1 MDDGYRGMGFHSF
14 QKEEFVLMF
23 YLDHRLTI
31 IIGAYGSGKSEIS
44 VNMAL
49 SQRKALPEKKL
60 LIADLDIVNPF
71 YRSSDCAAVLEKAG
85 VRLVTPLY
93 AGSNVDA
100 PVLPPDMYVIF
111 DDESYQGVF
120 DIGGEDMGALVLGS
134 LKKRIEGP
142 DAVIYMAVN
151 SLRPFTSDAEQIA
164 IMTNELSAAAG
175 FKINGYLN
183 NTNLLEETTA
193 GMVADGEAR
202 ILEASAITGVPLIA
216 NCVMEGVEIPDG
228 LLKTNELFRMERRIH
243 YAY

>member
-1 MDDGYRGMGFHSF
+1 
-14 QKEEFVLMF
+14 MF

-31 IIGAYGSGKSEIS
+31 IIGAYGSGKSEIA

-49 SQRKALPEKKL
+49 AQRKALPDKNL

-71 YRSSDCAAVLEKAG
+71 YRSSDCASVLEDAG
-85 VRLVTPLY
+85 IRLVTPMY

-134 LKKRIEGP
+134 LKHRIENT

-164 IMTNELSAAAG
+164 IMTRELEAAAG

-193 GMVADGEAR
+193 EMLAEGEKK
-202 ILEASAITGVPLIA
+202 ILEASAITGIPLVA
-216 NCVMEGVEIPDG
+216 NCVMEGIDIPDG
-228 LLKTNELFRMERRIH
+228 MLKTEELFRMNRKIF

>member
-1 MDDGYRGMGFHSF
+1 
-14 QKEEFVLMF
+14 MF

-31 IIGAYGSGKSEIS
+31 IIGAYGSGKSEIA
-44 VNMAL
+44 VNISLA
-49 SQRKALPEKKL
+49 QRKALPERKL
-60 LIADLDIVNPF
+60 LIADMDIVNPF
-71 YRSSDCAAVLEKAG
+71 YRSSDCASVLKEAG
-85 VRLVTPLY
+85 VRLVTPMY

-134 LKKRIEGP
+134 LKKRIENT

-164 IMTNELSAAAG
+164 IMTNELAAAAG
-175 FKINGYLN
+175 FKVDGYLN

-193 GMVADGEAR
+193 AMVAEGESK
-202 ILEASAITGVPLIA
+202 ILEAGKLTGIPLIA
-216 NCVMEGVEIPDG
+216 NCAMETVDLSGAELKNPDV
-228 LLKTNELFRMERRIH
+228 FRMKRMIH

>member
-1 MDDGYRGMGFHSF
+1 MGLHYF

-31 IIGAYGSGKSEIS
+31 IIGAYGSGKSEIA
-44 VNMAL
+44 VNMSLA
-49 SQRKALPEKKL
+49 QRKALPDKKL

-71 YRSSDCAAVLEKAG
+71 YRSSDCASVLEEAG
-85 VRLVTPLY
+85 IRLVTPMY

-111 DDESYQGVF
+111 DDESYQGIF

-134 LKKRIEGP
+134 IRKRIENT

-151 SLRPFTSDAEQIA
+151 SLRPFTSDPEQIA
-164 IMTNELSAAAG
+164 VMTNELSAAAG
-175 FKINGYLN
+175 FKIDGYIN

-193 GMVADGEAR
+193 EMIKEGENK
-202 ILEASAITGVPLIA
+202 ILETSKLTGIPLVASS
-216 NCVMEGVEIPDG
+216 VMEDVAIPDG
-228 LLKTNELFRMERRIH
+228 MLQTPELFRMQRKIR

>member
-1 MDDGYRGMGFHSF
+1 
-14 QKEEFVLMF
+14 MF

-31 IIGAYGSGKSEIS
+31 IIGAYGSGKSEIA
-44 VNMAL
+44 VNMSLA
-49 SQRKALPEKKL
+49 QRKALPDKKL

-71 YRSSDCAAVLEKAG
+71 YRSSDCAQVLEEAG
-85 VRLVTPLY
+85 IRLVTPMY

-111 DDESYQGVF
+111 DDESYQGIF

-134 LKKRIEGP
+134 LKKRIENT

-164 IMTNELSAAAG
+164 VMTSELSAAAG
-175 FKINGYLN
+175 FKIDGYIN
-183 NTNLLEETTA
+183 NTNLLEDTTA
-193 GMVADGEAR
+193 DMLAQGESE
-202 ILEASAITGVPLIA
+202 ILKASEITGVPLIA
-216 NCVMEGVEIPDG
+216 NCVMEGVNVPEG
-228 LLKTNELFRMERRIH
+228 LLKTPELLKMSRKIQ

>member
-1 MDDGYRGMGFHSF
+1 
-14 QKEEFVLMF
+14 MF

-49 SQRKALPEKKL
+49 AQRKALPDRNL

-71 YRSSDCAAVLEKAG
+71 YRSSDCASVLKEAG

-111 DDESYQGVF
+111 DDESYQGIF

-134 LKKRIEGP
+134 LKKRIENT

-151 SLRPFTSDAEQIA
+151 TLRPFTSDPEQIA

-175 FKINGYLN
+175 FKIDGYLN
-183 NTNLLEETTA
+183 NTNLLEETTSE
-193 GMVADGEAR
+193 MLVEGEAK
-202 ILEASAITGVPLIA
+202 ILEASKLTGIPLVA
-216 NCVMEGVEIPDG
+216 NCVMEDVVIPDG
-228 LLKTNELFRMERRIH
+228 VLTDRELFRMNRKIR

>member
-1 MDDGYRGMGFHSF
+1 
-14 QKEEFVLMF
+14 MF

-31 IIGAYGSGKSEIS
+31 IIGAYGSGKSEIA
-44 VNMAL
+44 VNMSLA
-49 SQRKALPEKKL
+49 QRKALPDRKL

-71 YRSSDCAAVLEKAG
+71 YRSSDCASVLEEAG
-85 VRLVTPLY
+85 IRLVTPMY

-111 DDESYQGVF
+111 DDESYQGIF

-134 LKKRIEGP
+134 IRKRIENT

-151 SLRPFTSDAEQIA
+151 ALRPFTSDTEQIA
-164 IMTNELSAAAG
+164 IMTNELAAAAG
-175 FKINGYLN
+175 FKIDGYIN

-193 GMVADGEAR
+193 EMVAEGEKK
-202 ILEASAITGVPLIA
+202 ILDASAITGIPLVA
-216 NCVMEGVEIPDG
+216 NCVMEGIDIPEG
-228 LLKTNELFRMERRIH
+228 MLKTEELFRMNRKIF

>member
-1 MDDGYRGMGFHSF
+1 
-14 QKEEFVLMF
+14 MF

-31 IIGAYGSGKSEIS
+31 IIGAYGSGKSEIA
-44 VNMAL
+44 VNMSLA
-49 SQRKALPEKKL
+49 QRKALPDKKL

-71 YRSSDCAAVLEKAG
+71 YRSSDCASVLEEAG
-85 VRLVTPLY
+85 IRLVTPLY

-111 DDESYQGVF
+111 DDESYQGIF

-134 LKKRIEGP
+134 LKKRIENT

-164 IMTNELSAAAG
+164 IMTNELAAAAG
-175 FKINGYLN
+175 FKIDGYIN

-193 GMVADGEAR
+193 EMLSEGEKK
-202 ILEASAITGVPLIA
+202 ILEASAITGIPLIA
-216 NCVMEGVEIPDG
+216 SCVMEGVEIPEG
-228 LLKTNELFRMERRIH
+228 TLKAGELFRMSRKIH

>member
-1 MDDGYRGMGFHSF
+1 
-14 QKEEFVLMF
+14 MF

-44 VNMAL
+44 VNMSLA
-49 SQRKALPEKKL
+49 QRKALPDRKL

-71 YRSSDCAAVLEKAG
+71 YRSSDCASVLEEAG
-85 VRLVTPLY
+85 IRLVTPMY

-111 DDESYQGVF
+111 DDESYQGIF

-134 LKKRIEGP
+134 IRKRIENT

-151 SLRPFTSDAEQIA
+151 ALRPFTSDAEQIA
-164 IMTNELSAAAG
+164 IMTNELAAAAG
-175 FKINGYLN
+175 FKIDGYIN

-193 GMVADGEAR
+193 EMVAEGEKK
-202 ILEASAITGVPLIA
+202 ILDASAITGIPLVA
-216 NCVMEGVEIPDG
+216 NCVMEGIDIPDG
-228 LLKTNELFRMERRIH
+228 MLKTEELFRMNRKIF

>member
-1 MDDGYRGMGFHSF
+1 
-14 QKEEFVLMF
+14 MF

-31 IIGAYGSGKSEIS
+31 IIGAYGSGKSEIA
-44 VNMAL
+44 VNMSLA
-49 SQRKALPEKKL
+49 QRKAMPDKKL

-71 YRSSDCAAVLEKAG
+71 YRSSDCASVLEEAG
-85 VRLVTPLY
+85 IRLVTPMY

-111 DDESYQGVF
+111 DDESYQGIF

-134 LKKRIEGP
+134 LKKRIENT

-164 IMTNELSAAAG
+164 VMTGELSAAAG
-175 FKINGYLN
+175 FKIDGYIN
-183 NTNLLEETTA
+183 NTNLLEDTTA
-193 GMVADGEAR
+193 EMLAQGESE
-202 ILEASAITGVPLIA
+202 ILKASEITGVPLIA
-216 NCVMEGVEIPDG
+216 NCVMEGVEVPEG
-228 LLKTNELFRMERRIH
+228 LLKTPELLRMSRKIQ

>member
-1 MDDGYRGMGFHSF
+1 
-14 QKEEFVLMF
+14 MF

-31 IIGAYGSGKSEIS
+31 IIGEYGSGKSEIA
-44 VNMAL
+44 VNMSLA
-49 SQRKALPEKKL
+49 QRKALPDKKL

-71 YRSSDCAAVLEKAG
+71 YRSSDCAAVLEEAG
-85 VRLVTPLY
+85 IRLVTPMY

-111 DDESYQGVF
+111 DDESYQGIF

-134 LKKRIEGP
+134 LKKRIENT

-175 FKINGYLN
+175 FKIDGYIN
-183 NTNLLEETTA
+183 NTNLLEDTTA
-193 GMVADGEAR
+193 EMLAQGESEV
-202 ILEASAITGVPLIA
+202 LKASEITGVPLIA
-216 NCVMEGVEIPDG
+216 NCVMEGVEVPEG
-228 LLKTNELFRMERRIH
+228 LLKTPELLRMSRKIQ

>member
-1 MDDGYRGMGFHSF
+1 
-14 QKEEFVLMF
+14 MF

-31 IIGAYGSGKSEIS
+31 IIGAYGSGKSEIA
-44 VNMAL
+44 VNMSIA
-49 SQRKALPEKKL
+49 QRKALPEKKL

-71 YRSSDCAAVLEKAG
+71 YRSSDCASVLKDEG
-85 VRLVTPLY
+85 IRLVTPLY

-111 DDESYQGVF
+111 DDESYQGIF

-134 LKKRIEGP
+134 LKRRIENT

-151 SLRPFTSDAEQIA
+151 TLRPFTSDAEQIA
-164 IMTNELSAAAG
+164 VMTSELEAAAG
-175 FKINGYLN
+175 FKVNGYLN

-193 GMVADGEAR
+193 ELVTEGEMN
-202 ILEASAITGVPLIA
+202 IVEASKITGIPLVA
-216 NCVMEGVEIPDG
+216 NCVMDDVKISDG
-228 LLKTNELFRMERRIH
+228 MLKDHELFKMTRRIH

>member
-1 MDDGYRGMGFHSF
+1 
-14 QKEEFVLMF
+14 MF

-49 SQRKALPEKKL
+49 AQRKALPDRNL

-71 YRSSDCAAVLEKAG
+71 YRSSDCASVLKEAG

-134 LKKRIEGP
+134 LKQRIENT

-151 SLRPFTSDAEQIA
+151 TLRPFTSDPEQIA
-164 IMTNELSAAAG
+164 VMTNELSAAAG
-175 FKINGYLN
+175 FKIDGYLN

-193 GMVADGEAR
+193 DMVAEGEKK

-216 NCVMEGVEIPDG
+216 DCIMEGVEVPEG
-228 LLKTNELFRMERRIH
+228 SLKAPEIFRMGRRIH

>member
-1 MDDGYRGMGFHSF
+1 
-14 QKEEFVLMF
+14 MF

-31 IIGAYGSGKSEIS
+31 IIGAYGSGKSEIA
-44 VNMAL
+44 VNMSLA
-49 SQRKALPEKKL
+49 QRKALPDRKL

-71 YRSSDCAAVLEKAG
+71 YRSSDCASVLEEAG
-85 VRLVTPLY
+85 IRLVTPMY

-111 DDESYQGVF
+111 DDESYQGIF

-134 LKKRIEGP
+134 IRKRIENT

-151 SLRPFTSDAEQIA
+151 ALRPFTSDAEQIA
-164 IMTNELSAAAG
+164 IMTNELAAAAG
-175 FKINGYLN
+175 FRIDGYIN

-193 GMVADGEAR
+193 EMVAEGEKK
-202 ILEASAITGVPLIA
+202 ILDASAITGIPLVA
-216 NCVMEGVEIPDG
+216 NCVMEGLDIPDEM
-228 LLKTNELFRMERRIH
+228 LKTEELFRMNRKIF

>member
-1 MDDGYRGMGFHSF
+1 
-14 QKEEFVLMF
+14 MF

-31 IIGAYGSGKSEIS
+31 IIGAYGSGKSEIA
-44 VNMAL
+44 VNMSLA
-49 SQRKALPEKKL
+49 QRKALPDRKL

-71 YRSSDCAAVLEKAG
+71 YRSSDCASVLEEAG
-85 VRLVTPLY
+85 IRLVTPMY

-111 DDESYQGVF
+111 DDESYQGIF

-134 LKKRIEGP
+134 IRKRIENT

-151 SLRPFTSDAEQIA
+151 ALRPFTSDAEQIA
-164 IMTNELSAAAG
+164 IMTNELAAAAG
-175 FKINGYLN
+175 FKIDGYIN

-193 GMVADGEAR
+193 EMVAEGEKK
-202 ILEASAITGVPLIA
+202 ILDASAITGIPLVA
-216 NCVMEGVEIPDG
+216 NSVMEGIDIPDG
-228 LLKTNELFRMERRIH
+228 MLKTEELFRMNRKIF

>member
-1 MDDGYRGMGFHSF
+1 
-14 QKEEFVLMF
+14 MF

-49 SQRKALPEKKL
+49 AQRKALPDRNL

-71 YRSSDCAAVLEKAG
+71 YRSSDCASVLKEAG

-134 LKKRIEGP
+134 LKQRIENT

-151 SLRPFTSDAEQIA
+151 TLRPFTSDPEQIA
-164 IMTNELSAAAG
+164 VMTNELSAAAG
-175 FKINGYLN
+175 FKIDGYLN

-193 GMVADGEAR
+193 DMVAEGEKK

-216 NCVMEGVEIPDG
+216 DCIMEGVEVPEG
-228 LLKTNELFRMERRIH
+228 SLKAPVIFRMGRRIH